1 MFECFLAAA
10 YANSTAL
17 SQSFKNEAALHDP
30 FAELQPIQSSA
41 GPAAMQVSPPLKEL
55 SPGQQK
61 YNLGACFP
69 LSSSTVRWSIHHE
82 IQACWS

>member
-1 MFECFLAAA
+1 MCCLPAA

-41 GPAAMQVSPPLKEL
+41 GPAAVQVSPPLKEL

-61 YNLGACFP
+61 YNLGAP
-69 LSSSTVRWSIHHE
+69 LQAE
-82 IQACWS
+82 IRRHMVACTI